1 MTYNLPKLGITE
13 LNVMQQDMLQAMRR
27 WDRVVLLSPTGSGK
41 TLAYLLPVLDKMD
54 ERKDHLQTLVLV
66 PSRELAIQTT
76 DVVRRLCPEC
86 RVMACYG
93 GRAAMDEHRSMKGLR
108 PQMIVATPGRF
119 LDHVDKGNVFI
130 GNLETLVID
139 EFDKSLELGFQSQ
152 MEAIIQQLGHVHR
165 RILLSATDNPSI
177 PAFAGGDDFHRLT
190 FLDSLEQIP
199 ERIFVYR
206 VDSPDKDKLETLLRL
221 VCMLGAKKS
230 LVFLG
235 FRESVERVG
244 NYLCAHGV
252 AAVSYHGGM
261 EQQVRERAIHRFSCG
276 SCNVLVCTDLAA
288 RGLDIEGVEN
298 VIHYHLPADQVTY
311 VHRNGRTARWD
322 NDGNAYLIVGPQEKI
337 PDFVD
342 GSCLVYHIPQ
352 RIPAPAA
359 PLWAT
364 LYIGKGK
371 KDKISRGDVAG
382 FLSKVGGLAREQIG
396 RIDILPQWSYVAV
409 DNRRVRQL
417 LTRIKGQK
425 IKGIKTIF
433 ALAD

>member
-1 MTYNLPKLGITE
+1 MTYNLLKLGITE
-13 LNVMQQDMLQAMRR
+13 LNVMQQDMLLAARK

-41 TLAYLLPVLDKMD
+41 TLAYLLPVLEAMD
-54 ERKDHLQTLVLV
+54 ETKDCLQTLVLV
-66 PSRELAIQTT
+66 PSRELAIQTA
-76 DVVRRLCPEC
+76 DVARRLCPAC

-93 GRAAMDEHRSMKGLR
+93 GHAAMDEHRTMNGLN
-108 PQMIVATPGRF
+108 PHLIVATPGRM
-119 LDHVDKGNVFI
+119 LDHMDKGNLSVQDI
-130 GNLETLVID
+130 STLVID
-139 EFDKSLELGFQSQ
+139 EFDKSLELGFQAQ
-152 MEAIIQQLGHVHR
+152 MEGIISRLPHARR

-177 PAFAGGDDFHRLT
+177 PQFAGGNDFHRMSY
-190 FLDSLEQIP
+190 LDSAESLPDGIS
-199 ERIFVYR
+199 VYR
-206 VDSPDKDKLETLLRL
+206 VDSPQKDKLDTLLRL
-221 VCMLGAKKS
+221 VCMLGTGKT

-244 NYLCAHGV
+244 AYLRAHGV
-252 AAVSYHGGM
+252 AADLFHGGL

-288 RGLDIEGVEN
+288 RGLDIAGVEH
-298 VIHYHLPADQVTY
+298 VVHYHLPADRVTY

-322 NDGNAYLIVGPQEKI
+322 GQGCAYLLVGPEEHV
-337 PDFVD
+337 PDFAV
-342 GSCLVYHIPQ
+342 GECLPYRLPQ
-352 RIPAPAA
+352 RVPAPAK

-382 FLSKVGGLAREQIG
+382 FLSKVGLLEREQIG
-396 RIDILPQWSYVAV
+396 RIDVLPQWSYVAV
-409 DNRRVRQL
+409 DSRQVRAL
-417 LTRIKGQK
+417 LDRIRGQK

>member
-13 LNVMQQDMLQAMRR
+13 LNVMQQDMLQAARR
-27 WDRVVLLSPTGSGK
+27 WDRIVLLSPTGSGK

-54 ERKDHLQTLVLV
+54 EGKNFLQTLVLV

-76 DVVRRLCPEC
+76 DVVRRLCPDC

-119 LDHVDKGNVFI
+119 LDHMDKGNVSADS
-130 GNLETLVID
+130 LETLVID
-139 EFDKSLELGFQSQ
+139 EFDKSLELGFQAQ
-152 MEAIIQQLGHVHR
+152 MEAIIQQLKHARR

-177 PAFAGGDDFHRLT
+177 PAFAGGNDFHRLS
-190 FLDSLEQIP
+190 FLDGQESMP
-199 ERIFVYR
+199 ESISVYQ

-221 VCMLGAKKS
+221 VCVLGSRKS

-244 NYLCAHGV
+244 NYLRAHGV
-252 AAVSYHGGM
+252 AAVLFHGGQ

-322 NDGNAYLIVGPQEKI
+322 GEGNAYLIVGPQEKM
-337 PDFVD
+337 PDFV
-342 GSCLVYHIPQ
+342 GSNCSVYHLPL
-352 RIPAPAA
+352 RVPAPAA

-382 FLSKVGGLAREQIG
+382 FLSKVGGLERDQIG

-409 DNRRVRQL
+409 DSRKVRQL

>member
-1 MTYNLPKLGITE
+1 MIYNLSKLGITE
-13 LNVMQQDMLQAMRR
+13 LNVMQEEMLQASRR
-27 WDRVVLLSPTGSGK
+27 CERIVLLSPTGSGK
-41 TLAYLLPVLDKMD
+41 TLAYLLPVLDRMVAD
-54 ERKDHLQTLVLV
+54 EDGLQTLVLV
-66 PSRELAIQTT
+66 PSRELAIQTA

-108 PQMIVATPGRF
+108 PQMIIATPGRL
-119 LDHVDKGNVFI
+119 LDHLTKGNVMV
-130 GNLETLVID
+130 GQVKTLVID

-152 MEAIIQQLGHVHR
+152 MESIIAQMGHVRR

-177 PAFAGGDDFHRLT
+177 PAFAGGNDFHRLS
-190 FLDSLEQIP
+190 FLDAHEPIP
-199 ERIFVYR
+199 ESITVYS
-206 VDSPDKDKLETLLRL
+206 VASPDKDKLETLLRL
-221 VCMLGAKKS
+221 LCVLGAGKS

-235 FRESVERVG
+235 YRESVERVG
-244 NYLCAHGV
+244 EYLRAHGV
-252 AAVSYHGGM
+252 SAVLFHGGLD
-261 EQQVRERAIHRFSCG
+261 QQLRERAIHRFACG

-288 RGLDIEGVEN
+288 RGLDIEGVDN

-322 NDGNAYLIVGPQEKI
+322 GQGNAYLIVGPQEEL
-337 PDFVD
+337 PSYAAAHCTAYSLPHRV
-342 GSCLVYHIPQ
+342 
-352 RIPAPAA
+352 PAPAA

-364 LYIGKGK
+364 IYIGKGK

-382 FLSKVGGLAREQIG
+382 FLSKVGGLERDEIG
-396 RIDILPQWSYVAV
+396 RIDVLPQWSYVAV
-409 DNRRVRQL
+409 HQRKVRQL